1 MFVQAIGTIDT
12 WLLTIS
18 VEKAGIKMKHKYF
31 QVFYQQK
38 NSVFL
43 KFSQQIN
50 LLRARLCTTFPHLSA
65 NWFIRSRQE
74 CLGLVLKNPLRPSL
88 L

>member
-38 NSVFL
+38 KKTVFSLNSL
-43 KFSQQIN
+43 NKLICCTLASALSSLICQQIG
-50 LLRARLCTTFPHLSA
+50 LS
-65 NWFIRSRQE
+65 
-74 CLGLVLKNPLRPSL
+74 VLAKNV
-88 L
+88 